1 MPLHGT
7 PRSFRASRPIVVT
20 VAAVAAALA
29 IVGSGRPAASE
40 PSKSPG
46 PGGGAAASEPL
57 AHEWRL
63 VDAKFWQIV
72 SPPGEAPSV
81 TDAREGNRGRCTEG
95 MIEVQGKMR
104 VAENGDFLQQSTC
117 KNWISRKFPERCGE
131 FDRDKWHEISAKLPT
146 RDMHFCIDRFEYPN
160 RKGEYPYVL
169 MDWHEA
175 GAVCKAQG
183 KRLCSEDEWTFACEG
198 EEALPY
204 PYGYVRDVDAC
215 ITDKPWRPFQGS
227 WAAFGRGSEPT
238 KRELDRLWQG
248 LPSGAQPKCRSP
260 FGVYDMTGNIDEWT
274 RSTKPGRQSI
284 LKGGYWGPVRTR
296 CRPTTRAHGETH
308 VFYQEG
314 VRCCQN
320 PPS

>member
-1 MPLHGT
+1 MHLLPPT
-7 PRSFRASRPIVVT
+7 TSSRRTARSLAVALAALAS
-20 VAAVAAALA
+20 AAALVFA
-29 IVGSGRPAASE
+29 GGRAEGE
-40 PSKSPG
+40 PSKLPG
-46 PGGGAAASEPL
+46 AGGASEPL

-63 VDAKFWQIV
+63 VDSKFWQIV
-72 SPPGEAPSV
+72 SPAGEAPSV
-81 TDAREGNRGRCTEG
+81 TDAREGNRGHCPEG
-95 MIEVQGKMR
+95 MVEVQGKMR
-104 VAENGDFLQQSTC
+104 VTENGDGLQQSTC
-117 KNWISRKFPERCGE
+117 KNWISRKFPERCAE
-131 FDRDKWHEISAKLPT
+131 FDRDKWHEITAKLPT

-175 GAVCKAQG
+175 GAVCKGQG

-204 PYGYVRDVDAC
+204 PYGYVRDVEAC

-227 WAAFGRGSEPT
+227 WAVFGRGSEPT

-260 FGVYDMTGNIDEWT
+260 FGVYDMVGNVDEWT

-296 CRPTTRAHGETH
+296 CRPTPRAHGETH

-320 PPS
+320 AP